1 MPYVGPQ
8 RYKDMGA
15 GKSHFQQNESY
26 YRGRN
31 NKLLPDFAKYKEAPL
46 IKNRPRIFKNE
57 GLSYKK
63 MEQHLQHQLVLLN
76 YPKSMF

>member
-1 MPYVGPQ
+1 
-8 RYKDMGA
+8 MGA

-63 MEQHLQHQLVLLN
+63 NGTTSATSISFIKL
-76 YPKSMF
+76 S